1 MVRQLSEHR
10 QKTGL
15 YFKIMKRALEVGDT
29 QLACMV
35 KNKLKHHHHQDYSIA
50 TPTGAVIIRFPE
62 CLASGAEKPDLSYI
76 PARRPDNAW
85 MDWAIGLSV
94 CPGSF
99 LAMLGLAIGFV

>member
-10 QKTGL
+10 QKTEL
-15 YFKIMKRALEVGDT
+15 YLKIMNRALEIGDN

-35 KNKLKHHHHQDYSIA
+35 KNRLKHHHHQDYSIA
-50 TPTGAVIIRFPE
+50 TPTGAVIIRFPNDRLP
-62 CLASGAEKPDLSYI
+62 CAENPDLSYI
-76 PARRPDNAW
+76 PTRRPNKVW
-85 MDWAIGLSV
+85 LDWAIGLSV